1 MRLFTGRGELTVR
14 PSVLSQRESHFSWLR
29 TRMSV
34 ERTLMSWIRTATALI
49 GFGFTIFQF
58 FEHFSQTPG
67 VASARHPGASRAIAL
82 ALVGIGTGALCVAI
96 TEYLGTLRY
105 LWSADFSDIA
115 GTQEGRKL
123 TPAIFVAIFLGLVGI
138 FTFGA
143 IALRT
148 ARGP

>member
-1 MRLFTGRGELTVR
+1 MQLFTGRGELHIK

-34 ERTLMSWIRTATALI
+34 ERTLMSWVRTATALI

-67 VASARHPGASRAIAL
+67 VASPRHPGASRAIAL
-82 ALVGIGTGALCVAI
+82 ALVGTGTAALIIAI
-96 TEYLGTLRY
+96 MEYWGTLRY
-105 LWSADFSDIA
+105 LWSGDFSDIA
-115 GTQEGRKL
+115 GTEEGRKL
-123 TPAIFVAIFLGLVGI
+123 TPAIIVAILLGLVGI

-143 IALRT
+143 IAVRT
-148 ARGP
+148 AGG